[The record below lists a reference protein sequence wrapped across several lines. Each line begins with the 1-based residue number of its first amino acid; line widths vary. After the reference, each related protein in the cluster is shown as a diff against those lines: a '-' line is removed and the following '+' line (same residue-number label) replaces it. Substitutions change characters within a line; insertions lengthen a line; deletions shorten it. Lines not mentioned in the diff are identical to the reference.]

1 MAPSPP
7 PRDAPPILRGEIYW
21 LHSKERGALPGVPHP
36 HVVISDQVFNNS
48 RIGTVVLCG
57 LTTNLKRANEPGNVL
72 LEPGEGGLPRQSVLV
87 VSLISSA
94 QKSDL
99 GQPAGQLSQERVD
112 QVLAGMRFQ
121 QTAYFR
127 S

>member
-1 MAPSPP
+1 M
-7 PRDAPPILRGEIYW
+7 
-21 LHSKERGALPGVPHP
+21 
-36 HVVISDQVFNNS
+36 
-48 RIGTVVLCG
+48 LCG

>member
-1 MAPSPP
+1 
-7 PRDAPPILRGEIYW
+7 
-21 LHSKERGALPGVPHP
+21 
-36 HVVISDQVFNNS
+36 VVISDQVFNNS
-48 RIGTVVLCG
+48 RIETVVLCG